1 MITVTRD
8 CAGTV
13 LDCVDSVCGQ
23 SYDNRE
29 HVVIDGASSDG
40 TLALLRAR
48 RDDLTMLVSEP
59 DHGIYEAIN
68 KGLHAATGD
77 VIGLLNGDDFYADCH
92 VLERVASAFA
102 DPAVGAVYGDLD
114 YVWKNDLTRVARHW
128 KSQPFTPDL
137 LGSGWM
143 PPHPTLYVR
152 RSWYE
157 RIGDFDTRYS
167 IAADYFSV
175 LQLFRQPDLNPTYL
189 PEVLV
194 KMRTGGVSNRSV
206 KAIVRKSR
214 EDLDAIRRAGIGGL
228 RVLAWKNLTK
238 VGQFF

>member
-1 MITVTRD
+1 MITVTRN
-8 CAGTV
+8 CAATV

-48 RDDLTMLVSEP
+48 RDDLSMLVSEP
-59 DHGIYEAIN
+59 DRGIYEAVN

-77 VIGLLNGDDFYADCH
+77 VIGFLNGDDFYADHH
-92 VLERVASAFA
+92 VLERVGTAFA
-102 DPAVGAVYGDLD
+102 DPSVGAVYGDLD
-114 YVWKNDLTRVARHW
+114 YVWKNDLNRVARHW
-128 KSQPFTPDL
+128 KSQPFTPEL
-137 LGSGWM
+137 LSSGWM

-157 RIGDFDTRYS
+157 RVGDFDTRYS

-194 KMRTGGVSNRSV
+194 KMRMGGVSNRSV

-214 EDLDAIRRAGIGGL
+214 EDLDAIRRAGLGGL

>member
-40 TLALLRAR
+40 TLALLQSRS
-48 RDDLTMLVSEP
+48 DDLSMLVSEP
-59 DHGIYEAIN
+59 DHGIYDAIN

-77 VIGLLNGDDFYADCH
+77 VIGFLNGDDFYADYQ
-92 VLERVASAFA
+92 VLERVGAAFA
-102 DPAVGAVYGDLD
+102 DPSVGAVYGDLD
-114 YVWKNDLTRVARHW
+114 YVWKNDLNRVARHW
-128 KSQPFTPDL
+128 KSQSFTPDL

-175 LQLFRQPDLNPTYL
+175 LQLFRQPDLNPTYV